1 MAKKKPVKKKLAKE
15 KKTVKKKLEEKKP
28 VEEKK
33 VIEEEKPV
41 EEKKLVEKTVEF
53 ELEAPDAKSVYL
65 VGSFNKWDINGTPMK
80 KDESGLWK
88 TNIKLAPGT
97 YEYLFHVDGQWQN
110 DPKGTEL
117 KENPFGTM
125 NNVLVVK

>member
-1 MAKKKPVKKKLAKE
+1 MAKKKPVKEKLAKE
-15 KKTVKKKLEEKKP
+15 KKVVKRKLAKK
-28 VEEKK
+28 
-33 VIEEEKPV
+33 KPV
-41 EEKKLVEKTVEF
+41 EEKKLVEKAVNF

-65 VGSFNKWDINGTPMK
+65 AGSFNNWDVVATPMK

-97 YEYLFHVDGQWQN
+97 YEYLFYVDGNWQN
-110 DPKGTEL
+110 DPKETEF
-117 KENPFGTM
+117 KENPFGTR